1 MAEVWL
7 LTLQIAMLAFVLC
20 TATAALI
27 WLIHKLL
34 SRYSRDEKGEGKE
47 S

>member
-7 LTLQIAMLAFVLC
+7 LTLQIALLAFVIS

-27 WLIHKLL
+27 WLVRIVLRKLA
-34 SRYSRDEKGEGKE
+34 RGKGADK
-47 S
+47 